1 MIKNFIPLSGYRQWR
16 KTWAEKPITPWVRLF
31 AYIDMIFV
39 DHGFLRPFY
48 NKPYELAPGV
58 WRSNQPS
65 PRMLRKLKRNI
76 GLKTVLN
83 FRGDESTGYF
93 ALEQEACHKAGIQL
107 VTRRLYSRNFPDIAV
122 VKQLIA
128 DFATLPK
135 PILMHCKSG
144 ADRAG
149 LGAAL
154 YLIIQEQQ
162 PVELALNQLSLKFL
176 HIKQAKTGLLD
187 FMLETYAQAQANT
200 GIEFVDWLEQEFD
213 ATQLKAQFQVKGW
226 ARILVDLVLRRE

>member
-1 MIKNFIPLSGYRQWR
+1 MAKRSRYARWR
-16 KTWAEKPITPWVRLF
+16 DTWAHQPITPWVRVF
-31 AYIDMIFV
+31 AYIDLLLM

-48 NKPYELAPGV
+48 NPPYEFAPGM

-65 PRMLRKLKRNI
+65 PRLLKKLKQDI

-83 FRGDESTGYF
+83 FRGDESSGHF
-93 ALEQEACHKAGIQL
+93 ALEQEACAELGIQL
-107 VTRRLYSRNFPDIAV
+107 VTRRLYSRNFPEVPV
-122 VKQLIA
+122 VKQLMA
-128 DFATLPK
+128 DFETLPK

-154 YLIIQEQQ
+154 YVMTQQ
-162 PVELALNQLSLKFL
+162 NLPVEQALEQLSFRFL

-187 FMLETYAQAQANT
+187 YMLESYKQAHAKT
-200 GIEFVDWLEQEFD
+200 GISFTDWLEQEFD
-213 ATQLKAQFQVKGW
+213 PEALRQQFKVKGW
-226 ARILVDLVLRRE
+226 ASIWVDWVLRRE

>member
-1 MIKNFIPLSGYRQWR
+1 MAKHGRYARWR
-16 KTWAEKPITPWVRLF
+16 STWAHQPITPWVRFF
-31 AYIDMIFV
+31 AYLDMMVV

-48 NKPYELAPGV
+48 NHPYEFAPGM

-65 PRMLRKLKRNI
+65 PRMLKKLKQDI

-83 FRGDESTGYF
+83 FRGDESSGHF
-93 ALEQEACHKAGIQL
+93 ALEQEACANLGIQL
-107 VTRRLYSRNFPDIAV
+107 VTHRLYSRNFPEVAV
-122 VKQLIA
+122 VKQLLA
-128 DFATLPK
+128 DFETLPK

-154 YLIIQEQQ
+154 YLITQQ
-162 PVELALNQLSLKFL
+162 KLPVEQALEQLSFRFL

-187 FMLETYAQAQANT
+187 LMLETYAQAHQAS
-200 GIEFVDWLEQEFD
+200 GIGFIDWLEQEFNPE
-213 ATQLKAQFQVKGW
+213 QLRQHFQVKGW
-226 ARILVDLVLRRE
+226 ASILVDLMLRRE